1 MDDELPYEDFRKHL
15 HTYQCF
21 FFLLLV
27 NRTSY
32 FPMNSEV
39 KVSDCL
45 NASKKV
51 KYTADTNLIVTMYYF
66 YYLNVPKIM

>member
-1 MDDELPYEDFRKHL
+1 
-15 HTYQCF
+15 
-21 FFLLLV
+21 
-27 NRTSY
+27 
-32 FPMNSEV
+32 MNSEV